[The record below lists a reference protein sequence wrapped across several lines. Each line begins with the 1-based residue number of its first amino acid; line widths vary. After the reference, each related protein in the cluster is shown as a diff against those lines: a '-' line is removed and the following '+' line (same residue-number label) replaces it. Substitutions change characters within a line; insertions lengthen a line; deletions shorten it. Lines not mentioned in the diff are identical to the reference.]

1 MPPKKAV
8 KEEKAM
14 LGRPSN
20 NLKIGVVGLPNVGK
34 STFFNALTN
43 ASAAAENYPF
53 CTIGKFGSFML
64 SRWLGPFLFSL
75 SNKLIA

>member
-53 CTIGKFGSFML
+53 CTIGMSI
-64 SRWLGPFLFSL
+64 SL
-75 SNKLIA
+75 LIWIYVD